1 MTEAASAQGRNKA
14 WNDKANTME
23 VDAGDPRHP
32 HLGDG
37 SIGEYFK
44 NFIGNFERAVDEDA
58 AFSKMMEDLMAG
70 MLTKDLLCEPV
81 FQIAGEL
88 ERYMQRLDKG
98 EVSPVPKRED
108 RERYEKQL
116 SIYKRIVEVYGP
128 TGAKPSDPTVED
140 KKEIHALLM
149 ELQEYGGPPPEV
161 MSSIGPPEMMAETK
175 KGNERGMG
183 LDADGSSRS
192 DDHFDEFI
200 KAMGLD
206 ADLDKAE
213 SHMLSHLSENPEEL
227 HKVFAE
233 MNSELVGLTGPGGQK
248 EREEACK
255 QQ

>member
-1 MTEAASAQGRNKA
+1 MG
-14 WNDKANTME
+14 
-23 VDAGDPRHP
+23 
-32 HLGDG
+32 
-37 SIGEYFK
+37 
-44 NFIGNFERAVDEDA
+44 
-58 AFSKMMEDLMAG
+58 
-70 MLTKDLLCEPV
+70 
-81 FQIAGEL
+81 
-88 ERYMQRLDKG
+88 
-98 EVSPVPKRED
+98 VPKRED

-161 MSSIGPPEMMAETK
+161 MAGTK
-175 KGNERGMG
+175 KGNESGMG

-213 SHMLSHLSENPEEL
+213 SHMLSHL
-227 HKVFAE
+227 
-233 MNSELVGLTGPGGQK
+233 
-248 EREEACK
+248 
-255 QQ
+255 